1 MVRIRQGWLVVLLAV
16 GLLAA
21 CKKDDKNGPASGDKT
36 GDKTAESPGGG
47 SATSDDLTYLPV
59 DSEMVLGLNLGQ
71 VQQSS
76 LWKQFVEPK
85 LMSGEAQS
93 KISEFK
99 AKCGYDPVTS
109 VKSVSLG
116 LKGATGD
123 KPTGVAVIHGLDKA
137 KTWDCIEKNKDEMTK
152 DGTEV
157 TRDGDLLLLKSK
169 RGQRAAF
176 SFVNAGTAI
185 AVFGDNADAAGVKAV
200 AAGGSTL
207 KSSPKFL
214 EMYKKLNTN
223 DSLWVLV
230 NGKLLEKSSL
240 PIKARSIF
248 GSLNVTD
255 GLAVDLRVQFENP
268 ESATQAAGMM
278 NGQAK
283 QAQAY
288 VDKAEFTTDGAELHA
303 VVVMSSQKLQALV
316 SQLGGL
322 LGAFAGGMGG
332 LGTP

>member
-1 MVRIRQGWLVVLLAV
+1 MVRIRQGWLVVLLGVA
-16 GLLAA
+16 LLAA
-21 CKKDDKNGPASGDKT
+21 CKKDDKNGSTPQ
-36 GDKTAESPGGG
+36 DKTAESPGGAG
-47 SATSDDLTYLPV
+47 GASVSASDDLSYLPV
-59 DSEMVLGLNLGQ
+59 DSELVLGLNLGQ

-109 VKSVSLG
+109 VKAVSLG
-116 LKGATGD
+116 IKDVAGD

-137 KTWDCIEKNKDEMTK
+137 KTWDCIEKTKDELTK
-152 DGTEV
+152 DGTEM

-169 RGQRAAF
+169 RGYRAAV
-176 SFVNAGTAI
+176 SFINASTAI
-185 AVFGDNADAAGVKAV
+185 AMLGDNADAAGMKAV

-214 EMYKKLNTN
+214 EMYKKLNSS
-223 DSLWVLV
+223 DSLWGLV
-230 NGKLLEKSSL
+230 NSKLLDKSPL
-240 PIKARSIF
+240 PVKARSIF

-255 GLAVDLRVQFENP
+255 GLAIDLRVQFENP
-268 ESATQAAGMM
+268 DSATQAAGTL

-322 LGAFAGGMGG
+322 LGAFAGGMG
-332 LGTP
+332 TP